1 MENQPIEVVKI
12 LVVNTGSTPI
22 STEKYEFPATDSK
35 GIHDKIL
42 EAINRLGKNSH
53 ALLKFKSRFW
63 VADHTA
69 RKGPSKEY
77 FKHEV
82 KYHPMMKELV

>member
-1 MENQPIEVVKI
+1 MTNTNPEIVKI
-12 LVVNTGSTPI
+12 LVVNTGATPI

-53 ALLKFKSRFW
+53 ALLKYKGRFW

-77 FKHEV
+77 YKHEV
-82 KYHPMMKELV
+82 QYHPMMKELV

>member
-1 MENQPIEVVKI
+1 MVNTPEPIKI

-22 STEKYEFPATDSK
+22 TTEKYEFDSTESEK
-35 GIHDKIL
+35 AKNAIL

-53 ALLKFKSRFW
+53 ALLKFRNRYW

-82 KYHPMMKELV
+82 KYHPMMKELA